1 MENNEIKN
9 EEVFAENT
17 IAEDVNTIDENVNA
31 IDEAKEE
38 KDAKKVKEAL
48 NALMARMSAKKEA
61 IKKERARKAAL
72 TPEERKNEREER
84 KNERK
89 AKFALVKAN
98 IVGKAKNFKKNGV
111 KGNAKQFVVYV
122 KDHKKGAIYF
132 AAGAALVATS
142 VIGGCTAVKHFS
154 KKNNANENPVTNE
167 DVTPTLAPTAT
178 PVPTAIPT
186 VAPTATPIPTATPVP
201 TAVPTQAPVAEMNE
215 VQKMVSARA
224 DELMKEFTEK
234 GLTVKGV
241 TDEELKSMIE
251 ATYALVNIE
260 TLGEDINEIAGTPA
274 ERKALYALA
283 KFFMHKLALH
293 NSSLSKSAQY
303 ISVTSLSD
311 IKSDK
316 DIIAAL
322 EYIPT
327 YKKALYAGEL
337 HDTCVDAY
345 AEVYLRFFKEQS
357 NDNEVKFEDLTIGG
371 KMLSEL
377 SLAEATSFVLGSSDY
392 LSDELARELD
402 TLSKKVFTGSDF
414 ATINSI
420 YASKENTLTK

>member
-17 IAEDVNTIDENVNA
+17 IAEDVNTIEENVNA

-48 NALMARMSAKKEA
+48 NAL
-61 IKKERARKAAL
+61 KASL
-72 TPEERKNEREER
+72 T
-84 KNERK
+84 K
-89 AKFALVKAN
+89 AGSKVK
-98 IVGKAKNFKKNGV
+98 V
-111 KGNAKQFVVYV
+111 KGKVVLSSIGGIAVKGATKVKIGTNKAVVYV
-122 KDHKKGAIYF
+122 KNHKKGAIYF

-142 VIGGCTAVKHFS
+142 VIGGCTAYKHFS

-178 PVPTAIPT
+178 PVPTATPT
-186 VAPTATPIPTATPVP
+186 VTPVP

-234 GLTVKGV
+234 GLTVKDA

-251 ATYALVNIE
+251 AAYALVNIE

-283 KFFMHKLALH
+283 KEFMHKLALH
-293 NSSLSKSAQY
+293 NAKSLSKSAQY

-345 AEVYLRFFKEQS
+345 AELYLRFFKEQS

-371 KMLSEL
+371 KMLSEIAL
-377 SLAEATSFVLGSSDY
+377 GEATNFVLGSSDY
-392 LSDELARELD
+392 LSDKLARELD

>member
-1 MENNEIKN
+1 MENNEIKDIEKNVDEVVEETITEEAIN
-9 EEVFAENT
+9 EEVIE
-17 IAEDVNTIDENVNA
+17 
-31 IDEAKEE
+31 EANEIIEAVEEE
-38 KDAKKVKEAL
+38 KDVKKVKAALEAL
-48 NALMARMSAKKEA
+48 KAKLANAGSAVKVKVAGAGSA
-61 IKKERARKAAL
+61 IKGKGKIVVTTISGKMVNAKDAV
-72 TPEERKNEREER
+72 KNS
-84 KNERK
+84 
-89 AKFALVKAN
+89 KF
-98 IVGKAKNFKKNGV
+98 GKAVGNGTTKV
-111 KGNAKQFVVYV
+111 VVYV
-122 KDHKKGAIYF
+122 KGHKKGVIAI
-132 AAGAALVATS
+132 ASGAALVAALG
-142 VIGGCTAVKHFS
+142 IGGCAAHKHFS
-154 KKNNANENPVTNE
+154 NKSAVETT
-167 DVTPTLAPTAT
+167 VTPTPS
-178 PVPTAIPT
+178 
-186 VAPTATPIPTATPVP
+186 VAPTATPSVAPTIAPTSTP
-201 TAVPTQAPVAEMNE
+201 VPTQAPVVEMNE

-224 DELMKEFTEK
+224 DELMKEFAEK
-234 GLTVKGV
+234 GLTVKDT

-251 ATYALVNIE
+251 AAYALVNIE

-274 ERKALYALA
+274 ERKALYTLA
-283 KFFMHKLALH
+283 KNFMHKLALH
-293 NSSLSKSAQY
+293 NAKSLSKSAQY

-345 AEVYLRFFKEQS
+345 AELYLRFFKEQS

-371 KMLSEL
+371 KMLSEIAL
-377 SLAEATSFVLGSSDY
+377 GEATNFVLGSSDY
-392 LSDELARELD
+392 LSDKLARELD